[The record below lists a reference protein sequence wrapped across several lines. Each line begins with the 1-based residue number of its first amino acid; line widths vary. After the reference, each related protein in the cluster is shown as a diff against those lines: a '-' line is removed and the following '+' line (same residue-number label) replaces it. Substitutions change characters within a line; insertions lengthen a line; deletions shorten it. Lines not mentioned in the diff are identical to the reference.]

1 MSPEAPRSRN
11 SAPRGSD
18 NAPTS
23 SADLRRRPRLQDIA
37 EVTGVSIKTVSRAI
51 RGDGPVADATRTR
64 ILAEA
69 DRLGFQLND
78 IAAGLRRKDQSM
90 STVGVTLG
98 DLTNPFFAP
107 MLRGIHAVAAEHRHL
122 VLTGDAQNDTDLEHR
137 VIRQFFAHRVAG
149 LIVTPIGTDLG
160 YLADEASYGAAIVFV
175 DSPPPGLDGLLDAV
189 TTTNEQ
195 TTREGIAMLVARGH
209 RRIGF
214 LGHPRAGSGALER
227 WNGYR
232 AALEAAGL
240 PLDMGI
246 VRDGLVTDADAT
258 TAAESVLSGP
268 DAPTAMFTD
277 NNRLCVGLL
286 LSTAYSTRPVDVLS
300 FDDFP
305 LAPKFGVSVIDSDPY
320 EVGRVG
326 AQLLFDRLADRAR
339 PAQRAVVPARL
350 VVRQRA

>member
-1 MSPEAPRSRN
+1 MSTSEPP
-11 SAPRGSD
+11 GS
-18 NAPTS
+18 TS
-23 SADLRRRPRLQDIA
+23 GPRRRPRLQDIA

-51 RGDGPVADATRTR
+51 RGDGPVAEGTRTR

-69 DRLGFQLND
+69 DRLGFRLND

-90 STVGVTLG
+90 ATVGVTLG
-98 DLTNPFFAP
+98 DVTNPFFAP
-107 MLRGIHAVAAEHRHL
+107 MLRGIHSVAAQHQHL
-122 VLTGDAQNDTDLEHR
+122 VLSGDAQNDAELEHR

-149 LIVTPIGTDLG
+149 LIVAPIGADLG

-195 TTREGIAMLVARGH
+195 TTREGVAMLLARGH

-214 LGHPRAGSGALER
+214 LGHPRSGSGALER
-227 WNGYR
+227 WYGYR
-232 AALEAAGL
+232 AALGEAGV
-240 PLDMGI
+240 PLDMDI
-246 VRDGLVTDADAT
+246 VRDGLVSEADAT
-258 TAAESVLSGP
+258 AAAESLLAGP
-268 DAPTAMFTD
+268 DAPTAVFTD
-277 NNRLCVGLL
+277 NNRLCTGLL
-286 LSTAYSTRPVDVLS
+286 LSPASAARPVDVLS

-326 AQLLFDRLADRAR
+326 AQLLFDRLADRGR

>member
-1 MSPEAPRSRN
+1 M
-11 SAPRGSD
+11 
-18 NAPTS
+18 
-23 SADLRRRPRLQDIA
+23 
-37 EVTGVSIKTVSRAI
+37 SIKTVSRAI
-51 RGDGPVADATRTR
+51 RGDGPVRDETRTR

-78 IAAGLRRKDQSM
+78 IAAGLRRKNQSM
-90 STVGVTLG
+90 ATVGVTLG
-98 DLTNPFFAP
+98 DVTNPFFAP
-107 MLRGIHAVAAEHRHL
+107 MLRGIHSVATRHQHL
-122 VLTGDAQNDTDLEHR
+122 VLSGDAQNDADLEHR

-149 LIVTPIGTDLG
+149 LIVAPIGDDLA
-160 YLADEASYGAAIVFV
+160 YLAEEASFGAAIVFV

-195 TTREGIAMLVARGH
+195 STREGIAMLVARGH

-232 AALEAAGL
+232 AALADAGL
-240 PLDMGI
+240 PLDMDI
-246 VRDGLVTDADAT
+246 VRDGLVTDTEASA
-258 TAAESVLSGP
+258 AAESMLRAADP
-268 DAPTAMFTD
+268 PTAVFTD
-277 NNRLCVGLL
+277 NNRLCTGLL
-286 LSTAYSTRPVDVLS
+286 LSTAYAEHPVEVLS

-326 AQLLFDRLADRAR
+326 AELLFDRLADRGR
-339 PAQRAVVPARL
+339 PAQRAVVPAKL
-350 VVRQRA
+350 VVRERA